1 MHATWIDPTRLA
13 RPVAVAFCLALLAG
27 VLHGYPL
34 GPAWLGAALLA
45 WCAVL
50 YRWPHAWLLLVPA
63 ALPVCDLSPWTGR
76 FFLDEFDALLAA
88 TVLMLAWRGAPAS
101 APGWRMS
108 APARACLLLFC
119 LSTCAAVAIGAWPFR
134 APGLNG
140 LNHYYSPYNG
150 ARLAKGLA
158 WALLLWPELRAALA
172 ADVAKTQH
180 RFALGMGLGV
190 LAAALGVLAERA
202 AFPGV
207 FDFDQGYRAV
217 GLFFAMHTGGAY
229 IEAYFALA
237 LPFLAWWTLGSRGGA
252 RLAGAAMFALGLYA
266 LLVTYA
272 RAGYLAAA
280 LAMLVLALAGRV
292 RARAALLAALLAL
305 LAWSV
310 TQGAAMQQRYA
321 RTGYDLA
328 VRAAHWIDAARMME
342 TRPGSWLT
350 GMGLGRYP
358 ATYFLHSG
366 EGIAP
371 SYLALHGGGGN
382 TWLALAAGDPLY
394 LEQLVD
400 LRPGR
405 RYHLS
410 FRARSAD
417 PDAGLR
423 APVCEKWL
431 LYSARCAWQTIL
443 VGDTGGA
450 WRDFSASFIAPGRM
464 ERRIPRPLKLSLFSQ
479 AEGSALDLDDLSL
492 RGDDGRELL
501 RNGDFEQGLDRWLF
515 ASDNHMPWHLEN
527 TWLQLAFE
535 QGLPGLAAFGALL
548 LCAQRA
554 LARRLRAREPFA
566 PALAAALAAFLAL
579 SLLDSL
585 FDFPRLAT
593 LVYLILIY
601 TLSDSKKTMRQSM

>member
-1 MHATWIDPTRLA
+1 MRDTWILPNRLA
-13 RPVAVAFCLALLAG
+13 RALAAATCIVLLAA
-27 VLHGYPL
+27 VLRAYPL
-34 GPAWLGAALLA
+34 GAAWLGAALLA

-50 YRWPHAWLLLVPA
+50 WRWPQAWLLVVPA
-63 ALPVCDLSPWTGR
+63 ALPVCDLAPWTGR
-76 FFLDEFDALLAA
+76 IFLDEFDALLAA
-88 TVLMLAWRGAPAS
+88 TVLMQAWTGAPA
-101 APGWRMS
+101 APGPSMT
-108 APARACLLLFC
+108 APARICLALCC
-119 LSTCAAVAIGAWPFR
+119 LSTCAALAIGAWPFP

-140 LNHYYSPYNG
+140 LSHYYSPYNG

-158 WALLLWPELRAALA
+158 WALLLWPALRAALA
-172 ADVAKTQH
+172 ADVVKTQR

-207 FDFDQGYRAV
+207 FNFDHGYRAV

-237 LPFLAWWTLGSRGGA
+237 LPFLAWWTLGSRGAA
-252 RLAGAAMFALGLYA
+252 RLAGAAIFVLGLYA

-280 LAMLVLALAGRV
+280 LALLVLALAGRV
-292 RARAALLAALLAL
+292 RPRAALLAALLAL
-305 LAWSV
+305 LAWSA
-310 TQGAAMQQRYA
+310 TQGTAMQQRYA

-328 VRAAHWIDAARMME
+328 VRVAHWQDAARMMQ
-342 TRPGSWLT
+342 TRPAAWLT

-358 ATYFLHSG
+358 ATYFQHSG
-366 EGIAP
+366 EAATP
-371 SYLALHGGGGN
+371 SYLALHGGGAN
-382 TWLALAAGDPLY
+382 TWLALVAGDPLY

-417 PDAGLR
+417 RDAELSV
-423 APVCEKWL
+423 PVCEKWM
-431 LYSARCAWQTIL
+431 LYSARCAWQTIA
-443 VGDTGGA
+443 VGDTGGH
-450 WRDFSASFIAPGRM
+450 WRAFSSSFIAPGTLSRT
-464 ERRIPRPLKLSLFSQ
+464 IPRPLKLSLFSR
-479 AEGSALDLDDLSL
+479 AEGSALDLDELAL
-492 RGDDGRELL
+492 RDDDGRQLL
-501 RNGDFEQGLDRWLF
+501 RNGDFEQGMDRWFL

-535 QGLPGLAAFGALL
+535 QGLPGVAAFAALL
-548 LCAQRA
+548 LCALRA
-554 LARRLRAREPFA
+554 LARRLRARDPDA

-579 SLLDSL
+579 SLFDSL
-585 FDFPRLAT
+585 FDFPHITMLI
-593 LVYLILIY
+593 YLIL
-601 TLSDSKKTMRQSM
+601 LFAVSDGKKTMPLGI

>member
-1 MHATWIDPTRLA
+1 MLATWVHPNRLA
-13 RPVAVAFCLALLAG
+13 RPFAAAASLALLAA
-27 VLHGYPL
+27 VLRGYPL
-34 GPAWLGAALLA
+34 GAAWLGAALLA

-50 YRWPHAWLLLVPA
+50 RRWSQAWLLLVPA
-63 ALPVCDLSPWTGR
+63 ALPVLDLAPWTGR

-88 TVLMLAWRGAPAS
+88 TVLMQAWAGTPAAGA
-101 APGWRMS
+101 RMT
-108 APARACLLLFC
+108 APARAALALLC
-119 LSTCAAVAIGAWPFR
+119 LSTCAAVALGAWPFP

-150 ARLAKGLA
+150 VRLAKGLA
-158 WALLLWPELRAALA
+158 WALLLWPALRAALD
-172 ADVAKTQH
+172 ADVVKTQR

-190 LAAALGVLAERA
+190 LAASLGVLAERA

-207 FDFDQGYRAV
+207 LDFDHGYRAV

-280 LAMLVLALAGRV
+280 LAMLVLALAGRL
-292 RARAALLAALLAL
+292 RPRAALLAALLAL
-305 LAWSV
+305 LAWGA
-310 TQGAAMQQRYA
+310 TQGTAMQQRYA
-321 RTGYDLA
+321 RTGHDLA
-328 VRAAHWIDAARMME
+328 VRAGHWIDAARMME
-342 TRPGSWLT
+342 TRPASWLT

-358 ATYFLHSG
+358 ATYFLHNG
-366 EGIAP
+366 EGITP
-371 SYLALHGGGGN
+371 SYLALHGDGAN

-394 LEQLVD
+394 FEQLVD
-400 LRPGR
+400 LDPGR
-405 RYHLS
+405 RYRLS
-410 FRARSAD
+410 LRARSAD
-417 PDAGLR
+417 ADAELSV
-423 APVCEKWL
+423 PVCEKWL
-431 LYSARCAWQTIL
+431 LYSARCAWQSIA

-450 WRDFSASFIAPGRM
+450 WRNFSSSFVAPGVSGRT
-464 ERRIPRPLKLSLFSQ
+464 IARPLKLSLFSR
-479 AEGSALDLDDLSL
+479 AEGSALELDDLSL
-492 RGDDGRELL
+492 RDDAGRELL
-501 RNGDFEQGLDRWLF
+501 RNGGFEQGLDRWF
-515 ASDNHMPWHLEN
+515 FTSDNHMPWHLEN

-548 LCAQRA
+548 LCAVRA
-554 LARRLRAREPFA
+554 LTRRLRARDPYA

-579 SLLDSL
+579 SLFDSL

-593 LVYLILIY
+593 LVYLILFF
-601 TLSDSKKTMRQSM
+601 TLSDAKKTMLGGI